1 MCSLVSSSRFVPV
14 IVLRHLLPEPQLVAP
29 SLEAGRVTRAQCL
42 STMAHQ
48 LSSPLFSERPLRT
61 IFLIGTGGFIGS
73 ILRYLVSGY
82 AQQLSKS
89 IQFPFGTL
97 VVNLAGCALVGF
109 LAELADHRGVL
120 SGETRAFLIVGLL
133 GGFTTFSAF
142 GNETMNLLR
151 DGELWLA
158 GGNIVGH
165 VFLSLVAVWLG
176 YSAAYLLWK

>member
-1 MCSLVSSSRFVPV
+1 MTRQSILPFSVSL
-14 IVLRHLLPEPQLVAP
+14 
-29 SLEAGRVTRAQCL
+29 T
-42 STMAHQ
+42 
-48 LSSPLFSERPLRT
+48 LRT
-61 IFLIGTGGFIGS
+61 LFLIGTGGFIGS
-73 ILRYLVSGY
+73 VLRYLLSGY
-82 AQQLSKS
+82 VQQLSKS

-97 VVNLAGCALVGF
+97 AVNIVGCAMIGF

-120 SGETRAFLIVGLL
+120 SGETRAFLIIGLL

-165 VFLSLVAVWLG
+165 VLLTLVAVWLG
-176 YSAAYLLWK
+176 YSTAYLLWK